1 LKSFIFELGT
11 EELPDA
17 FLAPALKHL
26 QNSFES
32 ALKEAG
38 LSAEK
43 IAAYSTPRRLSIL
56 AFGIP
61 EKQEDI
67 RVEKTGPSKN
77 IAFDSEGNLSQAGLG
92 FLRKSGAGEGDWS
105 IVQTPKGEFI
115 GVSFVQKG
123 RLSQEI
129 LKDWIISVVPTIPLP
144 KKMLWKNRDF
154 GFLRPVR
161 HILAMM
167 DESVIE
173 LDFHGI
179 KSGNISQANRFLGL
193 DKTIVIPSPAKYE
206 ELLEAHYVIPC
217 HEKRKAIIRE
227 KADTLLAGTALSV
240 KEDERLLETVTNL
253 VEYPT
258 PVLGSFDE
266 GYLSLP
272 EKVITSTISQNQKYF
287 SVYDA
292 DEKLSNHF
300 VFISN
305 GDPEAS
311 DIIRAGNERVVKAR
325 LDDALWFFNEDCKA
339 PLESYLPKLKDVVFQ
354 AKLGSLDDKRLRI
367 IELADVICTK
377 LGADEIQRKQVLRA
391 AELCKAD
398 LVTLMLG
405 ENEFAALQGY
415 IGKEYALV
423 SGEDPV
429 VAEAIYEHY
438 MPRGGNDGLPTTFA
452 GAVCAVADKLD
463 TVAGIVSVG
472 LLPTGSTDPFA
483 LRRAA
488 GGAVQIIA
496 EREWDLDIVELIGDA
511 IKIVGPREGGPKD
524 LREYLKNY
532 FTQRVEWLLKQ
543 SGIGYDVIAAV
554 IHAKI
559 RSIPDIIAKAR
570 SLQSQKEEDDFIR
583 LVTGYKRVANIIAN
597 VESFSDLDESKF
609 EHEAERRLHEALAS
623 LSGRI
628 SQALKK
634 LDYHHALK
642 ELVSLA
648 PDIDRF
654 FDEVLVN
661 CEDEKIRQNRYALLY
676 NIRRE
681 FNRVADLSE
690 LVVEN
695 ETNGE

>member
-1 LKSFIFELGT
+1 MKSFLFELGT
-11 EELPDA
+11 EELPDG

-32 ALKEAG
+32 TLKEAG

-43 IAAYSTPRRLSIL
+43 ITAYSTPRRLSIL
-56 AFGIP
+56 AKGIP
-61 EKQEDI
+61 EKQEDVQ
-67 RVEKTGPSKN
+67 VERTGPSKK
-77 IAFDSEGNLSQAGLG
+77 IAFDSEGNLSKAGAG
-92 FLRKSGAGEGDWS
+92 FLRSSGAGEEDWS
-105 IVQTPKGEFI
+105 IVETPRGEFMA
-115 GVSFVQKG
+115 VSFIQKG

-129 LKDWIISVVPTIPLP
+129 LKDWILKVVPTIPLP
-144 KKMLWKNRDF
+144 KKMLWKDKDF

-161 HILAMM
+161 HIIAMM

-173 LDFHGI
+173 LEFHGI
-179 KSGNISQANRFLGL
+179 KSGNISYANRFLGL
-193 DKTIVIPSPAKYE
+193 DKEIVIPSPAKYE
-206 ELLEAHYVIPC
+206 ELLEAHYVIPS
-217 HEKRKAIIRE
+217 HDKRKAIIKKE
-227 KADTLLAGTALSV
+227 TDALFEGSPYRV
-240 KEDERLLETVTNL
+240 KEDERLLDMVSNL

-258 PVLGSFDE
+258 PVIGSFDE

-272 EKVITSTISQNQKYF
+272 ERVITSTISQNQRYF
-287 SVYDA
+287 SVYDE
-292 DEKLSNHF
+292 DEKLTNKF
-300 VFISN
+300 VFVSN

-311 DIIRAGNERVVKAR
+311 DIIRAGNEKVVKAR
-325 LDDALWFFNEDCKA
+325 LDDALWFFEEDSKM

-354 AKLGSLDDKRLRI
+354 AKLGSLDDKRLRTMALVEI
-367 IELADVICTK
+367 ICDR
-377 LGADEIQRKQVLRA
+377 LGADEIQKSRALRA

-423 SGEDPV
+423 SGEDPI

-438 MPRGGNDGLPTTFA
+438 MPRGGNDSLPTTFE

-472 LLPTGSTDPFA
+472 LLPTGSADPFA

-496 EREWDLDIVELIGDA
+496 DREWDLDIVELISDA
-511 IKIVGPREGGPKD
+511 IRIVGPREGSPEN
-524 LREYLKNY
+524 LSEYLKNY
-532 FTQRVEWLLKQ
+532 FMQRVEWLLKQ
-543 SGIGYDVIAAV
+543 SGIPYDVIAAV
-554 IHAKI
+554 IHARI
-559 RSIPDIIAKAR
+559 RSIPDFIAKAR

-597 VESFSDLDESKF
+597 EKSFASLDESKF
-609 EHEAERRLHEALAS
+609 EHEAERRLHKA
-623 LSGRI
+623 LSGLSIRI
-628 SQALKK
+628 DEVLKK
-634 LDYHHALK
+634 LDYQRALK
-642 ELVSLA
+642 ELVSLS
-648 PDIDRF
+648 PDIDHF

-676 NIRRE
+676 SIRRE
-681 FNRVADLSE
+681 FNRVADLSQ
-690 LVVEN
+690 LVVEI